1 LTTGAKAMEKPSG
14 VAGNLRKSIGWIVIL
29 SGLYLASLY
38 NYLLFHTL
46 AEIFSIF
53 VASGIFVVAW
63 NSRRFMDNNYLL
75 FLGITYLFIG
85 GLDLV
90 HTLAYK
96 GMGIFSGYDANLPTQ
111 LWISARY
118 IESMS
123 LLIAPL
129 FIPRK
134 LNIRVVFVSY
144 ALLVSLML
152 ASIFYWNIFPDCFV
166 EGTGLTRFKKNSEYF
181 ICLMLIGSIFLLF
194 QKQKEFDKNIFR
206 LLIASIIL
214 TIGSELAF
222 TFYIQVHGLSNLIG
236 HFLKLISFYLIY
248 KSIIESGFVKPYS
261 LLFRNLKQR
270 EEELHTLNLELEK
283 RVDQRTADLQK
294 EVVERTLA
302 QEEVLQTK
310 NKLQS
315 VFDGI
320 SDPLLLLDG
329 RLTVKMLNKA
339 AIEYYKVY
347 NQDLMEN
354 PCYGVFKGRS
364 TPCEGCSIAPAVF
377 EGRHVGFEREG
388 FMNPERQERVV
399 IYPLKAAYGELRS
412 AIVRI
417 SDITESKI
425 LERQLIQQEK
435 MAALGVLISGIAHEI
450 NNPNNYIS
458 INIPI
463 LRDYLNVVMPMVDE
477 YAQEHP
483 DLEIMHMPYPEFRE
497 DIFELLD
504 NVQHGSRQIK
514 TIVRDLKVF
523 SKPAKDKRI
532 EKIDLKPIIEKVV
545 AFCRSKIKRTVQT
558 FNVHIPESLPEVLID
573 SQSLEQILI
582 NLLINA
588 AQAFEKPFHGNSKVN
603 LVVSM
608 DDSRENRLVIEV
620 GDNGGG
626 MDEKTLKK
634 IFTPFFTTK
643 SSEDSIGLGLYIVQN
658 LVDKMGGYI
667 EVESQLGK
675 GSNFR
680 IILDS

>member
-1 LTTGAKAMEKPSG
+1 M
-14 VAGNLRKSIGWIVIL
+14 VWIVIL
-29 SGLYLASLY
+29 AGLYLASLY
-38 NYLLFHTL
+38 NYLLFHSL
-46 AEIFSIF
+46 SEIFSIF
-53 VASGIFVVAW
+53 VACGIFVVAW

-75 FLGITYLFIG
+75 FLGIAYLFIG

-129 FIPRK
+129 FIHRK
-134 LNIRVVFVSY
+134 LNTRVVFVSY
-144 ALLVSLML
+144 ALLASLML
-152 ASIFYWNIFPDCFV
+152 ASIFYWNIFPDCFIG
-166 EGTGLTRFKKNSEYF
+166 GTGLTRFKKISEYF
-181 ICLMLIGSIFLLF
+181 ICLMLMGSIFLLF
-194 QKQKEFDKNIFR
+194 QKKKEFDKNIFR

-222 TFYIQVHGLSNLIG
+222 TFYIKVHDLSNLTG

-294 EVVERTLA
+294 EVMERTQA
-302 QEEVLQTK
+302 QEEVLKTK
-310 NKLQS
+310 NRLRS

-320 SDPLLLLDG
+320 SEPLLLLDG
-329 RLTVKMLNKA
+329 HLTVKMLNKA
-339 AIEYYKVY
+339 AIEYYKI
-347 NQDLMEN
+347 NDQDLIEK
-354 PCYGVFKGRS
+354 PCYRAFRDRS
-364 TPCEGCSIAPAVF
+364 KPCEDCNIAPAVL
-377 EGRHVGFEREG
+377 EGRHVGFERKG
-388 FMNPERQERVV
+388 FMSPERLERVV
-399 IYPLKAAYGELRS
+399 IYPLKEGSGEFRS
-412 AIVRI
+412 AIIRI
-417 SDITESKI
+417 SDITDSKM
-425 LERQLIQQEK
+425 LERQLIQREK

-458 INIPI
+458 VNIPI

-477 YAQEHP
+477 YAQKHP
-483 DLEIMHMPYPEFRE
+483 DLEIMYMSYPEFRE

-514 TIVRDLKVF
+514 FIVRDLKVF

-532 EKIDLKPIIEKVV
+532 EIIDLKPIIEKVV
-545 AFCRSKIKRTVQT
+545 AFCRSKIKRTVKT

-588 AQAFEKPFHGNSKVN
+588 AQAFEKPMDENSNVN

-608 DDSRENRLVIEV
+608 DNSRKNRLIIEV
-620 GDNGGG
+620 IDNGGG
-626 MDEKTLKK
+626 MDEKTLEK

-643 SSEDSIGLGLYIVQN
+643 SSEDGIGLGLYIVQN
-658 LVDKMGGYI
+658 LIEKMGGCI
-667 EVESQLGK
+667 EVESKLGS

-680 IILDS
+680 IILDL

>member
-1 LTTGAKAMEKPSG
+1 MAKPSG
-14 VAGNLRKSIGWIVIL
+14 VTGNWTISIVWIVIIA
-29 SGLYLASLY
+29 GLYLTSLY
-38 NYLLFHTL
+38 NYLLFHSL
-46 AEIFSIF
+46 SEIFSIF
-53 VASGIFVVAW
+53 VACGIFVVAW

-75 FLGITYLFIG
+75 FLGIAYLFIG

-129 FIPRK
+129 FIHRK
-134 LNIRVVFVSY
+134 LNTRVVFVSY
-144 ALLVSLML
+144 ALLASLML
-152 ASIFYWNIFPDCFV
+152 ASIFYWNIFPDCFIG
-166 EGTGLTRFKKNSEYF
+166 GTGLTRFKKISEYF
-181 ICLMLIGSIFLLF
+181 ICLMLMGSIFLLF
-194 QKQKEFDKNIFR
+194 QKKKEFDKNIFR

-222 TFYIQVHGLSNLIG
+222 TFYIKVHDLSNLTG

-294 EVVERTLA
+294 EVMERTQA
-302 QEEVLQTK
+302 QEEVLKTK
-310 NKLQS
+310 NRLRS

-320 SDPLLLLDG
+320 SEPLLLLDG
-329 RLTVKMLNKA
+329 HLTVKMLNKA
-339 AIEYYKVY
+339 AIEYYKI
-347 NQDLMEN
+347 NDQDLIEK
-354 PCYGVFKGRS
+354 PCYRAFRDRS
-364 TPCEGCSIAPAVF
+364 KPCEDCNIAPAVL
-377 EGRHVGFEREG
+377 EGRHVGFERKG
-388 FMNPERQERVV
+388 FMNPERLERVV
-399 IYPLKAAYGELRS
+399 IYPLKEGSGEFRS
-412 AIVRI
+412 AIIRI
-417 SDITESKI
+417 SDITDSKM
-425 LERQLIQQEK
+425 LERQLIQREK

-458 INIPI
+458 VNIPI
-463 LRDYLNVVMPMVDE
+463 LRNYLNVVMPMVDE
-477 YAQEHP
+477 YAKKHP
-483 DLEIMHMPYPEFRE
+483 DLEIMHMSYPEFRE

-514 TIVRDLKVF
+514 FIVRDLKVF

-532 EKIDLKPIIEKVV
+532 EIIDLKPIIEKVV
-545 AFCRSKIKRTVQT
+545 AFCRSKIKRTVKT

-588 AQAFEKPFHGNSKVN
+588 AQAFEKPMDENSNVN

-608 DDSRENRLVIEV
+608 DNSRKNRLIIEV
-620 GDNGGG
+620 IDNGGG
-626 MDEKTLKK
+626 MDEKTLEK

-643 SSEDSIGLGLYIVQN
+643 SSEDGIGLGLYIVQN
-658 LVDKMGGYI
+658 LIEKMGGCI
-667 EVESQLGK
+667 EVESKLGS

-680 IILDS
+680 IILDL

>member
-1 LTTGAKAMEKPSG
+1 M
-14 VAGNLRKSIGWIVIL
+14 VWIVIIA
-29 SGLYLASLY
+29 GLYLASLY
-38 NYLLFHTL
+38 NYLLFHSL
-46 AEIFSIF
+46 SEIFSIF
-53 VASGIFVVAW
+53 VACGIFVVAW

-75 FLGITYLFIG
+75 FLGIAYLFIG

-129 FIPRK
+129 FIHRK
-134 LNIRVVFVSY
+134 LNTRVVFVSY
-144 ALLVSLML
+144 ALLASLML
-152 ASIFYWNIFPDCFV
+152 ASIFYWNIFPDCFIG
-166 EGTGLTRFKKNSEYF
+166 GTGLTRFKKISEYF
-181 ICLMLIGSIFLLF
+181 ICLMLMGSIFLLF
-194 QKQKEFDKNIFR
+194 QKKKEFDKNIFR

-222 TFYIQVHGLSNLIG
+222 TFYIKVHDLSNLTG

-294 EVVERTLA
+294 EVMERTQA
-302 QEEVLQTK
+302 QEEVLKTK
-310 NKLQS
+310 NRLRS

-320 SDPLLLLDG
+320 SEPLLLLDG
-329 RLTVKMLNKA
+329 HLTVKMLNKA
-339 AIEYYKVY
+339 AIEYYKI
-347 NQDLMEN
+347 NDQDLIEK
-354 PCYGVFKGRS
+354 PCYRAFRDRS
-364 TPCEGCSIAPAVF
+364 KPCEDCNIAPAVL
-377 EGRHVGFEREG
+377 EGRHVGFERKG
-388 FMNPERQERVV
+388 FMNPERLERVV
-399 IYPLKAAYGELRS
+399 IYPLKEGSGEFRS
-412 AIVRI
+412 AIIRI
-417 SDITESKI
+417 SDITDSKM
-425 LERQLIQQEK
+425 LERQLIQREK

-458 INIPI
+458 VNIPI

-477 YAQEHP
+477 YAKKHP
-483 DLEIMHMPYPEFRE
+483 DLEIMHMSYPEFRE

-514 TIVRDLKVF
+514 FIVRDLKVF

-532 EKIDLKPIIEKVV
+532 EIIDLKPIIEKVV
-545 AFCRSKIKRTVQT
+545 AFCRSKIKRTVKT

-573 SQSLEQILI
+573 SQSLGQILI

-588 AQAFEKPFHGNSKVN
+588 AQAFEKPMDENSNVN

-608 DDSRENRLVIEV
+608 DNSRKNRLIIEV
-620 GDNGGG
+620 IDNGGG
-626 MDEKTLKK
+626 MDEKTLEK

-643 SSEDSIGLGLYIVQN
+643 SSEDGIGLGLYIVQN
-658 LVDKMGGYI
+658 LIEKMGGCI
-667 EVESQLGK
+667 EVESKLGS

-680 IILDS
+680 IILDL

>member
-1 LTTGAKAMEKPSG
+1 MAKPSG
-14 VAGNLRKSIGWIVIL
+14 ITGKRTISAIWILIIA
-29 SGLYLASLY
+29 GLYLSSLY
-38 NYLLFHTL
+38 NYLLFHSL
-46 AEIFSIF
+46 SEIFSIF
-53 VASGIFVVAW
+53 VACGIFVVAW
-63 NSRRFMDNNYLL
+63 NSRRFLDNNYLL
-75 FLGITYLFIG
+75 FLGIAYLFIG

-90 HTLAYK
+90 HTLTYK

-118 IESMS
+118 MESIS
-123 LLIAPL
+123 LLVAPL

-134 LNIRVVFVSY
+134 FNARFVFVGY
-144 ALLVSLML
+144 AVLVSLML
-152 ASIFYWNIFPDCFV
+152 ASIFYWKIFPDCFV
-166 EGTGLTRFKKNSEYF
+166 EGTGLTRFKKISEYF
-181 ICLMLIGSIFLLF
+181 ICLMLMGSIFLLF

-222 TFYIQVHGLSNLIG
+222 TFYIKVQGLSNLIG

-283 RVDQRTADLQK
+283 RVDQRTADLKK
-294 EVVERTLA
+294 EVVERTRA
-302 QEEVLQTK
+302 QEEVLKTK
-310 NKLQS
+310 DMLQS

-320 SDPLLLLDG
+320 SEPLLLLDEH
-329 RLTVKMLNKA
+329 LTVKMLNKA
-339 AIEYYKVY
+339 AVEYYKIKGR
-347 NQDLMEN
+347 DLMGK
-354 PCYGVFKGRS
+354 PCYRAFKDRA
-364 TPCEGCSIAPAVF
+364 TPCEDCNIAPVVF
-377 EGRHVGFEREG
+377 EGRHVGFERKG
-388 FMNPERQERVV
+388 FMNPERRERVV
-399 IYPLKAAYGELRS
+399 IYPLKEETGEFRS
-412 AIVRI
+412 AIIRI

-425 LERQLIQQEK
+425 LERQLIQREK

-458 INIPI
+458 VNIPI

-477 YAQEHP
+477 YAQKNP
-483 DLEIMHMPYPEFRE
+483 DLEIMYMSYPEFRE

-514 TIVRDLKVF
+514 AIVRDLKIF
-523 SKPAKDKRI
+523 SKPGEDKKI

-545 AFCRSKIKRTVQT
+545 GFCRRKIKRTVQT
-558 FNVHIPESLPEVLID
+558 FNVHISENLPEVLMD

-588 AQAFEKPFHGNSKVN
+588 AQAFEKPFEENSNVN

-608 DDSRENRLVIEV
+608 DDSIENRLFIEV
-620 GDNGGG
+620 SDNGGG
-626 MDEKTLKK
+626 MDDKTLEK

-658 LVDKMGGYI
+658 LIEKIGGRI
-667 EVESQLGK
+667 EVESKLGR
-675 GSNFR
+675 GSIFR
-680 IILDS
+680 IILDL

>member
-1 LTTGAKAMEKPSG
+1 M
-14 VAGNLRKSIGWIVIL
+14 VWIVIIA
-29 SGLYLASLY
+29 GLYLASLY
-38 NYLLFHTL
+38 NYLLFHSL
-46 AEIFSIF
+46 SEIFSIF
-53 VASGIFVVAW
+53 VACGIFVVAW

-75 FLGITYLFIG
+75 FLGIAYLFIG

-129 FIPRK
+129 FIHRK
-134 LNIRVVFVSY
+134 LNTRVVFVSY
-144 ALLVSLML
+144 ALLASLML
-152 ASIFYWNIFPDCFV
+152 ASIFYWNIFPDCFIG
-166 EGTGLTRFKKNSEYF
+166 GTGLTRFKKISEYF
-181 ICLMLIGSIFLLF
+181 ICLMLMGSIFLLF
-194 QKQKEFDKNIFR
+194 QKKKEFDKNIFR

-222 TFYIQVHGLSNLIG
+222 TFYIKVHDLSNLTG

-294 EVVERTLA
+294 EVMERTQA
-302 QEEVLQTK
+302 QEEVLKTK
-310 NKLQS
+310 NRLRS

-320 SDPLLLLDG
+320 SEPLLLLDG
-329 RLTVKMLNKA
+329 HLTVKMLNKA
-339 AIEYYKVY
+339 AIEYYKI
-347 NQDLMEN
+347 NDQDLIEK
-354 PCYGVFKGRS
+354 PCYRAFRDRS
-364 TPCEGCSIAPAVF
+364 KPCEDCNIVPAVL
-377 EGRHVGFEREG
+377 EGRHVGFERKG
-388 FMNPERQERVV
+388 FMNPERLERVV
-399 IYPLKAAYGELRS
+399 IYPLKEGSGEFRS
-412 AIVRI
+412 AIIRI
-417 SDITESKI
+417 SDITDSKM
-425 LERQLIQQEK
+425 LERQLIQREK

-458 INIPI
+458 VNIPI

-477 YAQEHP
+477 YAQKHP
-483 DLEIMHMPYPEFRE
+483 DLEIMYMSYPEFRE

-514 TIVRDLKVF
+514 FIVRDLKVF

-532 EKIDLKPIIEKVV
+532 EIIDLKPIIEKVV
-545 AFCRSKIKRTVQT
+545 AFCRSKIKRTVKT

-573 SQSLEQILI
+573 SQSLGQILI

-588 AQAFEKPFHGNSKVN
+588 AQAFEKPMDENSNVN

-608 DDSRENRLVIEV
+608 DNSRKNRLIIEV
-620 GDNGGG
+620 IDNGGG
-626 MDEKTLKK
+626 MDEKTLEK

-643 SSEDSIGLGLYIVQN
+643 SSEDGIGLGLYIVQN
-658 LVDKMGGYI
+658 LIEKMGGCI
-667 EVESQLGK
+667 EVESKLGS

-680 IILDS
+680 IILDL

>member
-1 LTTGAKAMEKPSG
+1 MAKPSG
-14 VAGNLRKSIGWIVIL
+14 VTGNWTISMVWIVIIA
-29 SGLYLASLY
+29 GLYLTSLY
-38 NYLLFHTL
+38 NYLLFHSL
-46 AEIFSIF
+46 SEIFSIF
-53 VASGIFVVAW
+53 VACGIFVVAW

-75 FLGITYLFIG
+75 FLGIAYLFIG

-129 FIPRK
+129 FIHRK
-134 LNIRVVFVSY
+134 LNTRVVFVSY
-144 ALLVSLML
+144 ALLASLML
-152 ASIFYWNIFPDCFV
+152 ASIFYWNIFPDCFIG
-166 EGTGLTRFKKNSEYF
+166 GTGLTRFKKISEYF
-181 ICLMLIGSIFLLF
+181 ICLMLMGSIFLLF
-194 QKQKEFDKNIFR
+194 QKKKEFDKNIFR

-222 TFYIQVHGLSNLIG
+222 TFYIKVHDLSNLTG

-294 EVVERTLA
+294 EVMERTQA
-302 QEEVLQTK
+302 QEEVLKTK
-310 NKLQS
+310 NRLRS

-320 SDPLLLLDG
+320 SEPLLLLDG
-329 RLTVKMLNKA
+329 HLTVKMLNKA
-339 AIEYYKVY
+339 AIEYYKI
-347 NQDLMEN
+347 NDQDLIEK
-354 PCYGVFKGRS
+354 PCYRAFRDRS
-364 TPCEGCSIAPAVF
+364 KPCEDCNIAPAVL
-377 EGRHVGFEREG
+377 EGRHVGFERKG
-388 FMNPERQERVV
+388 FMNPERLERVV
-399 IYPLKAAYGELRS
+399 IYPLKEGSGEFRS
-412 AIVRI
+412 AIIRI
-417 SDITESKI
+417 SDITDSKM
-425 LERQLIQQEK
+425 LERQLIQREK

-458 INIPI
+458 VNIPI

-477 YAQEHP
+477 YAKKHP
-483 DLEIMHMPYPEFRE
+483 DLEIMHMSYPEFRE

-514 TIVRDLKVF
+514 FIVRDLKVF

-532 EKIDLKPIIEKVV
+532 EIIDLKPIIEKVV
-545 AFCRSKIKRTVQT
+545 AFCRSKIKRTVKT

-588 AQAFEKPFHGNSKVN
+588 AQAFEKPMDENSNVN

-608 DDSRENRLVIEV
+608 DNSRKNRLIIEV
-620 GDNGGG
+620 IDNGGG
-626 MDEKTLKK
+626 MDEKTLEK

-643 SSEDSIGLGLYIVQN
+643 SSEDGIGLGLYIVQN
-658 LVDKMGGYI
+658 LIEKMGGCI
-667 EVESQLGK
+667 EVESKLGS

-680 IILDS
+680 IILDL

>member
-1 LTTGAKAMEKPSG
+1 M
-14 VAGNLRKSIGWIVIL
+14 VWIVIIA
-29 SGLYLASLY
+29 GLYLASLY
-38 NYLLFHTL
+38 NYLLFHSL
-46 AEIFSIF
+46 SEIFSIF
-53 VASGIFVVAW
+53 VACGIFVVAW

-75 FLGITYLFIG
+75 FLGIAYLFIG

-129 FIPRK
+129 FIHRK
-134 LNIRVVFVSY
+134 LNTRVVFVSY
-144 ALLVSLML
+144 ALLASLML
-152 ASIFYWNIFPDCFV
+152 ASIFYWNIFPDCFIG
-166 EGTGLTRFKKNSEYF
+166 GTGLTRFKKISEYF
-181 ICLMLIGSIFLLF
+181 ICLMLMGSIFLLF
-194 QKQKEFDKNIFR
+194 QKKKEFDKNIFR

-222 TFYIQVHGLSNLIG
+222 TFYIKVHDLSNLTG

-294 EVVERTLA
+294 EVMERTQA
-302 QEEVLQTK
+302 QEEVLKTK
-310 NKLQS
+310 NRLRS

-320 SDPLLLLDG
+320 SEPLLLLDG
-329 RLTVKMLNKA
+329 HLTVKMLNKA
-339 AIEYYKVY
+339 AIEYYKI
-347 NQDLMEN
+347 NDQDLIEK
-354 PCYGVFKGRS
+354 PCYRAFKDRS
-364 TPCEGCSIAPAVF
+364 KPCEDCNIVPAVL
-377 EGRHVGFEREG
+377 EGRHVGFERKG
-388 FMNPERQERVV
+388 FMNPERLERVV
-399 IYPLKAAYGELRS
+399 IYPLKEGSGEFRS
-412 AIVRI
+412 AIIRI
-417 SDITESKI
+417 SDITDSKM
-425 LERQLIQQEK
+425 LERQLIQREK

-458 INIPI
+458 VNIPI
-463 LRDYLNVVMPMVDE
+463 LRDCLNVVMPMVDE
-477 YAQEHP
+477 YAQKHP
-483 DLEIMHMPYPEFRE
+483 DLEIMYMSYPEFRE

-514 TIVRDLKVF
+514 FIVRDLKVF

-532 EKIDLKPIIEKVV
+532 EIIDLKPIIEKVV
-545 AFCRSKIKRTVQT
+545 AFCRSKIKRTVKT

-588 AQAFEKPFHGNSKVN
+588 AQAFEKPMDENSNVN

-608 DDSRENRLVIEV
+608 DNSRKNRLIIEV
-620 GDNGGG
+620 IDNGGG
-626 MDEKTLKK
+626 MDEKTLEK

-643 SSEDSIGLGLYIVQN
+643 SSEDGIGLGLYIVQN
-658 LVDKMGGYI
+658 LIEKMGGCI
-667 EVESQLGK
+667 EVESKLGS

-680 IILDS
+680 IILDL

>member
-1 LTTGAKAMEKPSG
+1 MAKPSG
-14 VAGNLRKSIGWIVIL
+14 VTGNWTISIVWIVIIA
-29 SGLYLASLY
+29 GLYLTSLY
-38 NYLLFHTL
+38 NYLLFHSL
-46 AEIFSIF
+46 SEIFSIF
-53 VASGIFVVAW
+53 VACGIFVVAW

-75 FLGITYLFIG
+75 FLGIAYLFIG

-129 FIPRK
+129 FIHRK
-134 LNIRVVFVSY
+134 LNTRVVFVSY
-144 ALLVSLML
+144 ALLASLML
-152 ASIFYWNIFPDCFV
+152 ASIFYWNIFPDCFIG
-166 EGTGLTRFKKNSEYF
+166 GTGLTRFKKISEYF
-181 ICLMLIGSIFLLF
+181 ICLMLMGSIFLLF
-194 QKQKEFDKNIFR
+194 QKKKEFDKNIFR

-222 TFYIQVHGLSNLIG
+222 TFYIKVHDLSNLTG

-294 EVVERTLA
+294 EVMERTQA
-302 QEEVLQTK
+302 QEEVLKTK
-310 NKLQS
+310 NRLRS

-320 SDPLLLLDG
+320 SEPLLLLDG
-329 RLTVKMLNKA
+329 HLTVKMLNKA
-339 AIEYYKVY
+339 AIEYYKI
-347 NQDLMEN
+347 NDQDLIEK
-354 PCYGVFKGRS
+354 PCYRAFRDRS
-364 TPCEGCSIAPAVF
+364 KPCEDCNIAPAVL
-377 EGRHVGFEREG
+377 EGRHVGFERKG
-388 FMNPERQERVV
+388 FMNPERLERVV
-399 IYPLKAAYGELRS
+399 IYPLKEGSGEFRS
-412 AIVRI
+412 AIIRI
-417 SDITESKI
+417 SDITDSKM
-425 LERQLIQQEK
+425 LERQLIQREK

-458 INIPI
+458 VNIPI

-477 YAQEHP
+477 YAKKHP
-483 DLEIMHMPYPEFRE
+483 DLEIMHMSYPEFRE

-514 TIVRDLKVF
+514 FIVRDLKVF

-532 EKIDLKPIIEKVV
+532 EVIDLKPIIEKVV
-545 AFCRSKIKRTVQT
+545 AFCRSKIKRTVKT

-588 AQAFEKPFHGNSKVN
+588 AQAFEKPMDENSNVN

-608 DDSRENRLVIEV
+608 DNSRKNRLIIEV
-620 GDNGGG
+620 IDNGGG
-626 MDEKTLKK
+626 MDEKTLEK

-643 SSEDSIGLGLYIVQN
+643 SSEDGIGLGLYIVQN
-658 LVDKMGGYI
+658 LIEKMGGCI
-667 EVESQLGK
+667 EVESKLGS

-680 IILDS
+680 IILDL

>member
-1 LTTGAKAMEKPSG
+1 MAKPSG
-14 VAGNLRKSIGWIVIL
+14 VTVNWTTSMVWIVIIA
-29 SGLYLASLY
+29 GLYLASLY
-38 NYLLFHTL
+38 NYLLFHSL
-46 AEIFSIF
+46 SEIFSIF
-53 VASGIFVVAW
+53 VACGIFVVAW

-75 FLGITYLFIG
+75 FLGIAYLFIG

-129 FIPRK
+129 FIHRK
-134 LNIRVVFVSY
+134 LNTRVVFVSY
-144 ALLVSLML
+144 VLLASLML
-152 ASIFYWNIFPDCFV
+152 ASIFYWNIFPDCFIG
-166 EGTGLTRFKKNSEYF
+166 GTGLTRFKKISEYF
-181 ICLMLIGSIFLLF
+181 ICLMLMGSIFLLF
-194 QKQKEFDKNIFR
+194 QKKKEFDKNIFR

-222 TFYIQVHGLSNLIG
+222 TFYIKVHDLSNLTG

-294 EVVERTLA
+294 EVMERTQA
-302 QEEVLQTK
+302 QEEVLKTK
-310 NKLQS
+310 NRLRS

-320 SDPLLLLDG
+320 SEPLLLLDG
-329 RLTVKMLNKA
+329 HLTVKMLNKA
-339 AIEYYKVY
+339 AIEYYKI
-347 NQDLMEN
+347 NDQDLIEK
-354 PCYGVFKGRS
+354 PCYRAFRDRS
-364 TPCEGCSIAPAVF
+364 KPCEDCNIAPAVL
-377 EGRHVGFEREG
+377 EGRHVGFERKG
-388 FMNPERQERVV
+388 FINPERLERVV
-399 IYPLKAAYGELRS
+399 IYPLKEGSGEFRS
-412 AIVRI
+412 AIIRI
-417 SDITESKI
+417 SDITDSKM
-425 LERQLIQQEK
+425 LERQLIQREK

-458 INIPI
+458 VNIPI

-477 YAQEHP
+477 YAQKHP
-483 DLEIMHMPYPEFRE
+483 DLEIMYMSYPEFRE

-514 TIVRDLKVF
+514 FIVRDLKVF

-532 EKIDLKPIIEKVV
+532 EIIDLKPIIEKVV
-545 AFCRSKIKRTVQT
+545 AFCRSKIKRTVKT

-573 SQSLEQILI
+573 SQSLGQILI

-588 AQAFEKPFHGNSKVN
+588 AQAFEKPMDENSNVN

-608 DDSRENRLVIEV
+608 DNSRKNRLIIEV
-620 GDNGGG
+620 IDNGGG
-626 MDEKTLKK
+626 MDEKTLEK

-643 SSEDSIGLGLYIVQN
+643 SSEDGIGLGLYIVQN
-658 LVDKMGGYI
+658 LIEKMGGCI
-667 EVESQLGK
+667 EVESKLGS

-680 IILDS
+680 IILDL

>member
-1 LTTGAKAMEKPSG
+1 MAKPSG
-14 VAGNLRKSIGWIVIL
+14 VTGNWTISTVWIVIL
-29 SGLYLASLY
+29 AGLYLASLY
-38 NYLLFHTL
+38 NYLLFHSL
-46 AEIFSIF
+46 SEIFSIF
-53 VASGIFVVAW
+53 VACGIFVVAW
-63 NSRRFMDNNYLL
+63 NSRRFLDNNYLL
-75 FLGITYLFIG
+75 FLGIAYLFIG

-123 LLIAPL
+123 LLIAPF

-134 LNIRVVFVSY
+134 LNTRVVFVSY

-152 ASIFYWNIFPDCFV
+152 ASIFYWNIFPDCYI
-166 EGTGLTRFKKNSEYF
+166 EGTGLTRFKKISEYF
-181 ICLMLIGSIFLLF
+181 ICLMLMGSIFLLF

-222 TFYIQVHGLSNLIG
+222 TFYIQVHDLSNLTG

-270 EEELHTLNLELEK
+270 EEELHTLNLELEI

-294 EVVERTLA
+294 EVMERTHA
-302 QEEVLQTK
+302 QEEVLKTK
-310 NKLQS
+310 NRLQS

-320 SDPLLLLDG
+320 AEPLLLLDG
-329 RLTVKMLNKA
+329 HLTVKMLNKA
-339 AIEYYKVY
+339 AIEYYKI
-347 NQDLMEN
+347 NGQDLIEKT
-354 PCYGVFKGRS
+354 CYRIFKDRS
-364 TPCEGCSIAPAVF
+364 KPCEDCNIAPAVF
-377 EGRHVGFEREG
+377 EGRHVGFERKG
-388 FMNPERQERVV
+388 FMNPERLERVV
-399 IYPLKAAYGELRS
+399 IYPLTEKYGEFRS
-412 AIVRI
+412 AIIRI
-417 SDITESKI
+417 SDITESKM

-458 INIPI
+458 VNIPI
-463 LRDYLNVVMPMVDE
+463 LREYLNVVMPMVDE
-477 YAQEHP
+477 YAQKHP
-483 DLEIMHMPYPEFRE
+483 DLEILHMPYPEFRE

-514 TIVRDLKVF
+514 SIVRDLKVF
-523 SKPAKDKRI
+523 SKPGKDKRI

-545 AFCRSKIKRTVQT
+545 AFCTSKIERTVKT
-558 FNVHIPESLPEVLID
+558 FNVNIPESLPQVRID

-588 AQAFEKPFHGNSKVN
+588 AQAFEKPFDGNSIVH
-603 LVVSM
+603 LIVSL
-608 DDSRENRLVIEV
+608 DNSRENRLIIEV
-620 GDNGGG
+620 SDNGGG
-626 MDEKTLKK
+626 MDERTLEK

-643 SSEDSIGLGLYIVQN
+643 SSEGGIGLGLYIVQN
-658 LVDKMGGYI
+658 LIEKMGGCI
-667 EVESQLGK
+667 EVESKLGS

-680 IILDS
+680 IILDL

>member
-1 LTTGAKAMEKPSG
+1 MAKPSG
-14 VAGNLRKSIGWIVIL
+14 VTGNWTISIVWIVIIA
-29 SGLYLASLY
+29 GLYLASLY
-38 NYLLFHTL
+38 NYLLFHSL
-46 AEIFSIF
+46 SEIFSIF
-53 VASGIFVVAW
+53 VACGIFVVAW

-75 FLGITYLFIG
+75 FLGIAYLFIG

-129 FIPRK
+129 FIHRK
-134 LNIRVVFVSY
+134 LNTRVVFVSY
-144 ALLVSLML
+144 ALLASLML
-152 ASIFYWNIFPDCFV
+152 ASIFYWNIFPDCFIG
-166 EGTGLTRFKKNSEYF
+166 GTGLTRFKKISEYF
-181 ICLMLIGSIFLLF
+181 ICLMLMGSIFLLF
-194 QKQKEFDKNIFR
+194 QKKKEFDKNIFR

-222 TFYIQVHGLSNLIG
+222 TFYIKVHDLSNLTG

-294 EVVERTLA
+294 EVMERTQA
-302 QEEVLQTK
+302 QEEVLKTK
-310 NKLQS
+310 NRLRS

-320 SDPLLLLDG
+320 SEPLLLLDG
-329 RLTVKMLNKA
+329 HLTVKMLNKA
-339 AIEYYKVY
+339 AIEYYKI
-347 NQDLMEN
+347 NDQDLIEK
-354 PCYGVFKGRS
+354 PCYRAFRDRS
-364 TPCEGCSIAPAVF
+364 KPCEDCNIAPAVL
-377 EGRHVGFEREG
+377 EGRHVGFERKG
-388 FMNPERQERVV
+388 FMNPERLERVV
-399 IYPLKAAYGELRS
+399 IYPLKEGSGEFRS
-412 AIVRI
+412 AIIRI
-417 SDITESKI
+417 SDITDSKM
-425 LERQLIQQEK
+425 LERQLIQREK

-458 INIPI
+458 VNIPI

-477 YAQEHP
+477 YAQKHP
-483 DLEIMHMPYPEFRE
+483 DLEIMYMSYPEFRE

-514 TIVRDLKVF
+514 FIVRDLKVF

-532 EKIDLKPIIEKVV
+532 EIIDLKPIIEKVV
-545 AFCRSKIKRTVQT
+545 AFCRSKIKRTVKT

-588 AQAFEKPFHGNSKVN
+588 AQAFEKPMDENSNVN

-608 DDSRENRLVIEV
+608 DNSRKNRLIIEV
-620 GDNGGG
+620 IDNGGG
-626 MDEKTLKK
+626 MDEKTLEK

-643 SSEDSIGLGLYIVQN
+643 SSEDGIGLGLYIVQN
-658 LVDKMGGYI
+658 LIEKMGGCI
-667 EVESQLGK
+667 EVESKLGS

-680 IILDS
+680 IILDL

>member
-1 LTTGAKAMEKPSG
+1 M
-14 VAGNLRKSIGWIVIL
+14 VWIVIIA
-29 SGLYLASLY
+29 GLYLASLY
-38 NYLLFHTL
+38 NYLLFHSL
-46 AEIFSIF
+46 SEIFSIF
-53 VASGIFVVAW
+53 VACGIFVVAW

-75 FLGITYLFIG
+75 FLGIAYLFIG

-129 FIPRK
+129 FIHRK
-134 LNIRVVFVSY
+134 LNTRVVFVSY
-144 ALLVSLML
+144 ALLASLML
-152 ASIFYWNIFPDCFV
+152 ASIFYWNIFPDCFIG
-166 EGTGLTRFKKNSEYF
+166 GTGLTRFKKISEYF
-181 ICLMLIGSIFLLF
+181 ICLMLMGSIFLLF
-194 QKQKEFDKNIFR
+194 QKKKEFDKNIFR

-222 TFYIQVHGLSNLIG
+222 TFYIKVHDLSNLTG

-294 EVVERTLA
+294 EVMELTQA
-302 QEEVLQTK
+302 QEEVLKTK
-310 NKLQS
+310 NRLRS

-320 SDPLLLLDG
+320 SEPLLLLDG
-329 RLTVKMLNKA
+329 HLTVKMLNKA
-339 AIEYYKVY
+339 AIEYYKI
-347 NQDLMEN
+347 NDQDLIEK
-354 PCYGVFKGRS
+354 PCYRAFKDRS
-364 TPCEGCSIAPAVF
+364 KPCEDCNIAPAVL
-377 EGRHVGFEREG
+377 EGRHVGFERKG
-388 FMNPERQERVV
+388 FMNPERLERVV
-399 IYPLKAAYGELRS
+399 IYPLKEGSGEFRS
-412 AIVRI
+412 AIIRI
-417 SDITESKI
+417 SDITDSKM
-425 LERQLIQQEK
+425 LERQLIQREK

-458 INIPI
+458 VNIPI

-477 YAQEHP
+477 YAKKHP
-483 DLEIMHMPYPEFRE
+483 DLEIMHMSYPEFRE

-514 TIVRDLKVF
+514 FIVRDLKVF

-532 EKIDLKPIIEKVV
+532 EIIDLKPIIEKVV
-545 AFCRSKIKRTVQT
+545 AFCRSKIKRTVKT

-588 AQAFEKPFHGNSKVN
+588 AQAFEKPMDENSNVN
-603 LVVSM
+603 LVVYM
-608 DDSRENRLVIEV
+608 DNSRKNRLIIEV
-620 GDNGGG
+620 IDNGGG
-626 MDEKTLKK
+626 MDEKTLEK

-643 SSEDSIGLGLYIVQN
+643 SSEDGIGLGLYIVQN
-658 LVDKMGGYI
+658 LIEKMGGCI
-667 EVESQLGK
+667 EVESKLGS

-680 IILDS
+680 IILDL

>member
-1 LTTGAKAMEKPSG
+1 M
-14 VAGNLRKSIGWIVIL
+14 VWIVIL
-29 SGLYLASLY
+29 AGLYLASLY
-38 NYLLFHTL
+38 KYLLFHSL
-46 AEIFSIF
+46 SEIFSIF
-53 VASGIFVVAW
+53 VACGIFVVAW

-75 FLGITYLFIG
+75 FLGIAYLFIG

-129 FIPRK
+129 FIHRK
-134 LNIRVVFVSY
+134 LNTRVVFVSY
-144 ALLVSLML
+144 ALLASLML
-152 ASIFYWNIFPDCFV
+152 ASIFYWNIFPDCFIG
-166 EGTGLTRFKKNSEYF
+166 GTGLTRFKKISEYF
-181 ICLMLIGSIFLLF
+181 ICLMLMGSIFLLF
-194 QKQKEFDKNIFR
+194 QKKKEFDKNIFR

-222 TFYIQVHGLSNLIG
+222 TFYIKVHDLSNLTG

-294 EVVERTLA
+294 EVMERTQA
-302 QEEVLQTK
+302 QEEVLKTK
-310 NKLQS
+310 NRLRS

-320 SDPLLLLDG
+320 SEPLLLLDG
-329 RLTVKMLNKA
+329 HLTVKMLNKA
-339 AIEYYKVY
+339 AIEYYKI
-347 NQDLMEN
+347 NDQDLIEK
-354 PCYGVFKGRS
+354 PCYRAFKDRS
-364 TPCEGCSIAPAVF
+364 EPCEDCNIAPAVL
-377 EGRHVGFEREG
+377 EGRHVGFERKG
-388 FMNPERQERVV
+388 FMNPERLERVV
-399 IYPLKAAYGELRS
+399 IYPLKEGSGEFRS
-412 AIVRI
+412 AIIRI
-417 SDITESKI
+417 SDITDSKM
-425 LERQLIQQEK
+425 LERQLIQREK

-458 INIPI
+458 VNIPI

-477 YAQEHP
+477 YAQKHP
-483 DLEIMHMPYPEFRE
+483 DLEIMYMSYPEFRE

-514 TIVRDLKVF
+514 FIVRDLKVF

-532 EKIDLKPIIEKVV
+532 EIIDLKPIIEKVV
-545 AFCRSKIKRTVQT
+545 AFCRSKIKRTVKT

-573 SQSLEQILI
+573 SQSLGQILI

-588 AQAFEKPFHGNSKVN
+588 AQAFEKPMDENSNVN

-608 DDSRENRLVIEV
+608 DNSRKNRLIIEV
-620 GDNGGG
+620 IDNGGG
-626 MDEKTLKK
+626 MDEKTLEK

-643 SSEDSIGLGLYIVQN
+643 SSEDGIGLGLYIVQN
-658 LVDKMGGYI
+658 LIEKMGGCI
-667 EVESQLGK
+667 EVESKLGS

-680 IILDS
+680 IILDL

>member
-1 LTTGAKAMEKPSG
+1 M
-14 VAGNLRKSIGWIVIL
+14 VWIVIL
-29 SGLYLASLY
+29 AGLYLASLY
-38 NYLLFHTL
+38 NYLLFHSL
-46 AEIFSIF
+46 SEIFSIF
-53 VASGIFVVAW
+53 VACGIFVVAW

-75 FLGITYLFIG
+75 FLGIAYLFIG

-129 FIPRK
+129 FIHRK
-134 LNIRVVFVSY
+134 LNTRVVFVSY
-144 ALLVSLML
+144 ALLASLML
-152 ASIFYWNIFPDCFV
+152 ASIFYWNIFPDCFIG
-166 EGTGLTRFKKNSEYF
+166 GTGLTRFKKISEYF
-181 ICLMLIGSIFLLF
+181 ICLMLMGSIFLLF
-194 QKQKEFDKNIFR
+194 QKKKEFDKNIFR

-222 TFYIQVHGLSNLIG
+222 TFYIKVHDLSNLTG

-294 EVVERTLA
+294 EVMERTQA
-302 QEEVLQTK
+302 QEEVLKTK
-310 NKLQS
+310 NRLRS

-320 SDPLLLLDG
+320 SEPLLILDG
-329 RLTVKMLNKA
+329 HLTVKMLNKA
-339 AIEYYKVY
+339 AIEYYKI
-347 NQDLMEN
+347 NDQDLIEK
-354 PCYGVFKGRS
+354 PCYRAFRDRS
-364 TPCEGCSIAPAVF
+364 KPCEDCNIVPAVL
-377 EGRHVGFEREG
+377 EGRHVGFERKG
-388 FMNPERQERVV
+388 FMNPERLERVV
-399 IYPLKAAYGELRS
+399 IYPLKEGSGEFRS
-412 AIVRI
+412 AIIRI
-417 SDITESKI
+417 SDITDSKM
-425 LERQLIQQEK
+425 LERQLIQREK

-458 INIPI
+458 VNIPI

-477 YAQEHP
+477 YAKKHP
-483 DLEIMHMPYPEFRE
+483 DLEIMHMSYPEFRE

-514 TIVRDLKVF
+514 FIVRDLKVF

-532 EKIDLKPIIEKVV
+532 EIIDLKPIIEKVV
-545 AFCRSKIKRTVQT
+545 AFCRSKIKRTVKT

-588 AQAFEKPFHGNSKVN
+588 AQAFEKPMDENSNVN

-608 DDSRENRLVIEV
+608 DNSRKNRLIIEV
-620 GDNGGG
+620 IDNGGG
-626 MDEKTLKK
+626 MDEKTLEK

-643 SSEDSIGLGLYIVQN
+643 SSEDGIGLGLYIVQN
-658 LVDKMGGYI
+658 LIEKMGGCI
-667 EVESQLGK
+667 EVESKLGS

-680 IILDS
+680 IILDL

>member
-1 LTTGAKAMEKPSG
+1 M
-14 VAGNLRKSIGWIVIL
+14 VWIVIIA
-29 SGLYLASLY
+29 GLYLASLY
-38 NYLLFHTL
+38 NYLLFHSL
-46 AEIFSIF
+46 SEIFSIF
-53 VASGIFVVAW
+53 VACGIFVVAW

-75 FLGITYLFIG
+75 FLGIAYLFIG

-129 FIPRK
+129 FIHRK
-134 LNIRVVFVSY
+134 LNTRVVFVSY
-144 ALLVSLML
+144 ALLASLML
-152 ASIFYWNIFPDCFV
+152 ASIFYWNIFPDCFIG
-166 EGTGLTRFKKNSEYF
+166 GTGLTRFKKISEYF
-181 ICLMLIGSIFLLF
+181 ICLMLMGSIFLLF
-194 QKQKEFDKNIFR
+194 QKKKEFDKNIFR

-222 TFYIQVHGLSNLIG
+222 TFYIKVHDLSNLTG

-294 EVVERTLA
+294 EVMERTQA
-302 QEEVLQTK
+302 QEEVLKTK
-310 NKLQS
+310 NRLRS

-320 SDPLLLLDG
+320 SEPLLLLDG
-329 RLTVKMLNKA
+329 HLTVKMLNKA
-339 AIEYYKVY
+339 AIEYYKI
-347 NQDLMEN
+347 NDQDLIEK
-354 PCYGVFKGRS
+354 PCYRAFRDRS
-364 TPCEGCSIAPAVF
+364 KPCEDCNIAPAVL
-377 EGRHVGFEREG
+377 EGRHVGFERKG
-388 FMNPERQERVV
+388 FMSPERLERVV
-399 IYPLKAAYGELRS
+399 IYPLKEGSGEFRS
-412 AIVRI
+412 AIIRI
-417 SDITESKI
+417 SDITDSKM
-425 LERQLIQQEK
+425 LERQLIQREK

-458 INIPI
+458 VNIPI

-477 YAQEHP
+477 YAQKHP
-483 DLEIMHMPYPEFRE
+483 DLEIMYMSYPEFRE

-514 TIVRDLKVF
+514 FIVRDLKVF

-532 EKIDLKPIIEKVV
+532 EIIDLKPIIEKVV
-545 AFCRSKIKRTVQT
+545 AFCRSKIKRTVKT

-573 SQSLEQILI
+573 SQSLRQILI

-588 AQAFEKPFHGNSKVN
+588 AQAFEKPMDENSNVN

-608 DDSRENRLVIEV
+608 DNSRKNRLIIEV
-620 GDNGGG
+620 IDNGGG
-626 MDEKTLKK
+626 MDEKTLEK

-643 SSEDSIGLGLYIVQN
+643 SSEDGIGLGLYIVQN
-658 LVDKMGGYI
+658 LIEKMGGCI
-667 EVESQLGK
+667 EVESKLGS

-680 IILDS
+680 IILDL

>member
-1 LTTGAKAMEKPSG
+1 MAKPSG
-14 VAGNLRKSIGWIVIL
+14 VTGNWTISAIWIVIL
-29 SGLYLASLY
+29 AGLYLSSLY
-38 NYLLFHTL
+38 NYLLFHSL
-46 AEIFSIF
+46 SEIFSIF
-53 VASGIFVVAW
+53 VACGIFVVAW
-63 NSRRFMDNNYLL
+63 NSRRFLDNNYLL
-75 FLGITYLFIG
+75 FLGIAYLFIG

-134 LNIRVVFVSY
+134 LNTRVVFMSY

-152 ASIFYWNIFPDCFV
+152 ASIFYWNIFPDCFI
-166 EGTGLTRFKKNSEYF
+166 EGTGLTRFKKISEYF
-181 ICLMLIGSIFLLF
+181 ICLMLMGSIFLLF

-222 TFYIQVHGLSNLIG
+222 TFYIKVHGLSNLIG

-270 EEELHTLNLELEK
+270 EEELNTLNLELEK
-283 RVDQRTADLQK
+283 RVDQRTADLKK
-294 EVVERTLA
+294 EVVERTHA
-302 QEEVLQTK
+302 QEEVLKTK
-310 NKLQS
+310 NRLQS

-320 SDPLLLLDG
+320 SEPLLLLDG
-329 RLTVKMLNKA
+329 HLTVKMLNKA
-339 AIEYYKVY
+339 AIAYYKIKGR
-347 NQDLMEN
+347 DLMEKT
-354 PCYGVFKGRS
+354 CYRVFKDRS
-364 TPCEGCSIAPAVF
+364 TPCEDCNIAPAVF
-377 EGRHVGFEREG
+377 EGRHVGFERNG
-388 FMNPERQERVV
+388 FMNPERLERVV
-399 IYPLKAAYGELRS
+399 IYPMKEKYGESRS
-412 AIVRI
+412 AIIRI
-417 SDITESKI
+417 TDITESKMS
-425 LERQLIQQEK
+425 ERQLIQREK

-458 INIPI
+458 VNIPI

-477 YAQEHP
+477 YAQKHP
-483 DLEIMHMPYPEFRE
+483 DLEILYMSYPEFRE

-514 TIVRDLKVF
+514 SIVRDLKVF
-523 SKPAKDKRI
+523 SKPSEDKRI

-545 AFCRSKIKRTVQT
+545 GFCRSKIKRTVQT
-558 FNVHIPESLPEVLID
+558 FNVHISENLPEVRID

-588 AQAFEKPFHGNSKVN
+588 AQAFEKPFEENSNVN

-608 DDSRENRLVIEV
+608 EDSRENRLTIEV
-620 GDNGGG
+620 SDNGGG
-626 MDEKTLKK
+626 MDEKTLEK
-634 IFTPFFTTK
+634 IFIPFFTTK
-643 SSEDSIGLGLYIVQN
+643 SSEDGIGLGLYIVQN
-658 LVDKMGGYI
+658 LIEKIGGRI
-667 EVESQLGK
+667 EVESKLGS

-680 IILDS
+680 IILDL

>member
-1 LTTGAKAMEKPSG
+1 MAKPSG
-14 VAGNLRKSIGWIVIL
+14 VTGNWTISTIWIVIL
-29 SGLYLASLY
+29 AGLYLSSLY
-38 NYLLFHTL
+38 NYLLFHSL
-46 AEIFSIF
+46 SEIFSIF
-53 VASGIFVVAW
+53 VACGIFVVAW
-63 NSRRFMDNNYLL
+63 NSRRFLDNNYLL
-75 FLGITYLFIG
+75 FLGIAYLFIG

-134 LNIRVVFVSY
+134 LNTRVVFMSY
-144 ALLVSLML
+144 ALLASLML
-152 ASIFYWNIFPDCFV
+152 ASIFYWNIFPDCFI
-166 EGTGLTRFKKNSEYF
+166 EGTGLTRFKKISEYF
-181 ICLMLIGSIFLLF
+181 ICLMLMGSIFLLF

-206 LLIASIIL
+206 LLIVSIIL

-222 TFYIQVHGLSNLIG
+222 TFYIKVHGLSNLIG

-270 EEELHTLNLELEK
+270 EEELNTLNLELEK
-283 RVDQRTADLQK
+283 RVDQRTADLKK
-294 EVVERTLA
+294 EVVERTHA
-302 QEEVLQTK
+302 QEEVLKTK
-310 NKLQS
+310 DMLQS

-320 SDPLLLLDG
+320 SEPLLLLDG
-329 RLTVKMLNKA
+329 HLTVKMLNKA
-339 AIEYYKVY
+339 AIEYYKI
-347 NQDLMEN
+347 NGRDLMEKT
-354 PCYGVFKGRS
+354 CYRVFKDRA
-364 TPCEGCSIAPAVF
+364 TPCEDCNIAPAVL
-377 EGRHVGFEREG
+377 EGRHVGFERKG
-388 FMNPERQERVV
+388 FMNPERRERVV
-399 IYPLKAAYGELRS
+399 IYPLKEETGEFRS
-412 AIVRI
+412 AIIRI

-425 LERQLIQQEK
+425 LERQLIQREK
-435 MAALGVLISGIAHEI
+435 MAALGVLISGVAHEI

-458 INIPI
+458 VNIPI

-477 YAQEHP
+477 YAQKHP
-483 DLEIMHMPYPEFRE
+483 DLEILYMSYPEFRE

-504 NVQHGSRQIK
+504 NVQHGSGQIK
-514 TIVRDLKVF
+514 SIVRDLKVF
-523 SKPAKDKRI
+523 SKPSEDKRI

-545 AFCRSKIKRTVQT
+545 GFCRSKIKRTVQT
-558 FNVHIPESLPEVLID
+558 FNVHISENLPEVLID

-588 AQAFEKPFHGNSKVN
+588 SQAFEKPFEENSNVN

-608 DDSRENRLVIEV
+608 DDSRENRLTIEV
-620 GDNGGG
+620 SDNGGG
-626 MDEKTLKK
+626 MDEKTLEK

-658 LVDKMGGYI
+658 LIEKIGGRI
-667 EVESQLGK
+667 EVESKLGS

-680 IILDS
+680 IILDL

>member
-1 LTTGAKAMEKPSG
+1 MAKPSG
-14 VAGNLRKSIGWIVIL
+14 VTGNWTISIVWIVIIAGL
-29 SGLYLASLY
+29 SLTSRY
-38 NYLLFHTL
+38 NYLLFHSL
-46 AEIFSIF
+46 SEIFSIF
-53 VASGIFVVAW
+53 VACGIFVVAW

-75 FLGITYLFIG
+75 FLGIAYLFIG

-129 FIPRK
+129 FIHRK
-134 LNIRVVFVSY
+134 LNTRVVFVSY
-144 ALLVSLML
+144 ALLASLML
-152 ASIFYWNIFPDCFV
+152 ASIFYWNIFPDCFIG
-166 EGTGLTRFKKNSEYF
+166 GTGLTRFKKISEYF
-181 ICLMLIGSIFLLF
+181 ICLMLMGSIFLLF
-194 QKQKEFDKNIFR
+194 QKKKEFDKNIFR

-222 TFYIQVHGLSNLIG
+222 TFYIKVHDLSNLTG

-294 EVVERTLA
+294 EVMERTQA
-302 QEEVLQTK
+302 QEEVLKTK
-310 NKLQS
+310 NRLRS

-320 SDPLLLLDG
+320 SEPLLLLDG
-329 RLTVKMLNKA
+329 HLTVKMLNKA
-339 AIEYYKVY
+339 AIEYYKI
-347 NQDLMEN
+347 NDQDLIEK
-354 PCYGVFKGRS
+354 PCYRAFRDRS
-364 TPCEGCSIAPAVF
+364 KPCEDCNIAPAVL
-377 EGRHVGFEREG
+377 EGRHVGFERKG
-388 FMNPERQERVV
+388 FMNPERLERVV
-399 IYPLKAAYGELRS
+399 IYPLKEGSGEFRS
-412 AIVRI
+412 AIIRI
-417 SDITESKI
+417 SDITDSKM
-425 LERQLIQQEK
+425 LERQLIQREK

-458 INIPI
+458 VNIPI

-477 YAQEHP
+477 YAKKHP
-483 DLEIMHMPYPEFRE
+483 DLEIMHMSYPEFRE

-514 TIVRDLKVF
+514 FIVRDLKVF

-532 EKIDLKPIIEKVV
+532 EIIDLKPIIEKVV
-545 AFCRSKIKRTVQT
+545 AFCRSKIKRTVKT

-573 SQSLEQILI
+573 SQSLGQILI

-588 AQAFEKPFHGNSKVN
+588 AQAFEKPMDENSNVN

-608 DDSRENRLVIEV
+608 DNSRKNRLIIEV
-620 GDNGGG
+620 IDNGGG
-626 MDEKTLKK
+626 MDEKTLEK

-643 SSEDSIGLGLYIVQN
+643 SSEDGIGLGLYIVQN
-658 LVDKMGGYI
+658 LIEKMGGCI
-667 EVESQLGK
+667 EVESKLGS

-680 IILDS
+680 IILDL

>member
-1 LTTGAKAMEKPSG
+1 M
-14 VAGNLRKSIGWIVIL
+14 VWIVIIA
-29 SGLYLASLY
+29 GLYLASLY
-38 NYLLFHTL
+38 NYLLFHSL
-46 AEIFSIF
+46 SEIFSIF
-53 VASGIFVVAW
+53 VACGIFVVAW

-75 FLGITYLFIG
+75 FLGIAYLFIG

-129 FIPRK
+129 FIHRK
-134 LNIRVVFVSY
+134 LNTRVVFVSY
-144 ALLVSLML
+144 ALLASLML
-152 ASIFYWNIFPDCFV
+152 ASIFYWNIFPDCFIG
-166 EGTGLTRFKKNSEYF
+166 GTGLTRFKKISEYF
-181 ICLMLIGSIFLLF
+181 ICLMLMGSIFLLF
-194 QKQKEFDKNIFR
+194 QKKKEFDKNIFR

-222 TFYIQVHGLSNLIG
+222 TFYIKVHDLSNLTG

-294 EVVERTLA
+294 EVMERTQA
-302 QEEVLQTK
+302 QEEVLKTK
-310 NKLQS
+310 NRLRS

-320 SDPLLLLDG
+320 SEPLLLLDG
-329 RLTVKMLNKA
+329 HLTVKMLNKA
-339 AIEYYKVY
+339 AIEYYKI
-347 NQDLMEN
+347 NDQDLIEK
-354 PCYGVFKGRS
+354 PCYRAFRDRS
-364 TPCEGCSIAPAVF
+364 KPCEDCNIAPAVL
-377 EGRHVGFEREG
+377 EGRHVGFERKG
-388 FMNPERQERVV
+388 FMNPERLERVV
-399 IYPLKAAYGELRS
+399 IYPLKEGSGEFRS
-412 AIVRI
+412 AIIRI
-417 SDITESKI
+417 SDITDSKM
-425 LERQLIQQEK
+425 LERQLIQREK

-458 INIPI
+458 VNIPI

-477 YAQEHP
+477 YAKKHP
-483 DLEIMHMPYPEFRE
+483 DLEIMHMSYPEFRE

-514 TIVRDLKVF
+514 FIVRDLKVF

-532 EKIDLKPIIEKVV
+532 EIIDLKPIIEKVV
-545 AFCRSKIKRTVQT
+545 AFCRSKIKRTVKT

-588 AQAFEKPFHGNSKVN
+588 AQAFEKPMDENSNVN

-608 DDSRENRLVIEV
+608 DNSRKNRLIIEV
-620 GDNGGG
+620 IDNGGG
-626 MDEKTLKK
+626 MDEKTLEK

-643 SSEDSIGLGLYIVQN
+643 SSEDGIGLGLYIVQN
-658 LVDKMGGYI
+658 LIEKMGGCI
-667 EVESQLGK
+667 EVESKLGS

-680 IILDS
+680 IILDL

>member
-1 LTTGAKAMEKPSG
+1 MAKPSG
-14 VAGNLRKSIGWIVIL
+14 VTGNWTISTVWIVIL
-29 SGLYLASLY
+29 AGLYLASLY
-38 NYLLFHTL
+38 NYLLFHSL
-46 AEIFSIF
+46 SEIFSIF
-53 VASGIFVVAW
+53 VACGIFVVAW
-63 NSRRFMDNNYLL
+63 NSRRFLDNNYLL
-75 FLGITYLFIG
+75 FLGIAYLFIG

-123 LLIAPL
+123 LLIAPF

-134 LNIRVVFVSY
+134 LNTRVVFVSY

-152 ASIFYWNIFPDCFV
+152 ASIFYWNIFPDCYI
-166 EGTGLTRFKKNSEYF
+166 EGTGLTRFKKISEYF
-181 ICLMLIGSIFLLF
+181 ICLMLMGSIFLLF

-222 TFYIQVHGLSNLIG
+222 TFYIQVHDLSNLTG

-270 EEELHTLNLELEK
+270 EEELHTLNLELEI

-294 EVVERTLA
+294 EVMERTHA
-302 QEEVLQTK
+302 QEEVLKTK
-310 NKLQS
+310 NRLQS

-320 SDPLLLLDG
+320 AEPLLLLDG
-329 RLTVKMLNKA
+329 HLTVKMLNKA
-339 AIEYYKVY
+339 AIEYYKI
-347 NQDLMEN
+347 NGQDLIEKT
-354 PCYGVFKGRS
+354 CYRIFKDRS
-364 TPCEGCSIAPAVF
+364 KPCEDCNIAPAVF
-377 EGRHVGFEREG
+377 EGRHVGFERKG
-388 FMNPERQERVV
+388 FMNPERLERVV
-399 IYPLKAAYGELRS
+399 IYPLTEKYGEFRS
-412 AIVRI
+412 AIIRI
-417 SDITESKI
+417 SDITESKM

-458 INIPI
+458 VNIPI
-463 LRDYLNVVMPMVDE
+463 LREYLNVVMPMVDE
-477 YAQEHP
+477 YAQKHP
-483 DLEIMHMPYPEFRE
+483 DLEILHMPYPEFRE

-514 TIVRDLKVF
+514 SIVRDLKVF
-523 SKPAKDKRI
+523 SKPGKDKRI

-545 AFCRSKIKRTVQT
+545 AFCTSKIERTVKT
-558 FNVHIPESLPEVLID
+558 FNVNIPESLPQVRID

-588 AQAFEKPFHGNSKVN
+588 AQAFEKPLDGNSIVH
-603 LVVSM
+603 LIVSL
-608 DDSRENRLVIEV
+608 DNSRENRLIIEV
-620 GDNGGG
+620 SDNGGG
-626 MDEKTLKK
+626 MDERTLEK

-643 SSEDSIGLGLYIVQN
+643 SSEGGIGLGLYIVQN
-658 LVDKMGGYI
+658 LIEKMGGCI
-667 EVESQLGK
+667 EVESKLGS

-680 IILDS
+680 IILDL

>member
-1 LTTGAKAMEKPSG
+1 M
-14 VAGNLRKSIGWIVIL
+14 VWIVIIA
-29 SGLYLASLY
+29 GLYLASLY
-38 NYLLFHTL
+38 NYLLFHSL
-46 AEIFSIF
+46 SEIFSIF
-53 VASGIFVVAW
+53 VACGIFVVAW

-75 FLGITYLFIG
+75 FLGIAYLFIG

-129 FIPRK
+129 FIHRK
-134 LNIRVVFVSY
+134 LNTRVVFVSY
-144 ALLVSLML
+144 ALLASLML
-152 ASIFYWNIFPDCFV
+152 ASIFYWNIFPDCFIG
-166 EGTGLTRFKKNSEYF
+166 GTGLTRFKKISEYF
-181 ICLMLIGSIFLLF
+181 ICLMLMGSIFLLF
-194 QKQKEFDKNIFR
+194 QKKKEFDKNIFR

-222 TFYIQVHGLSNLIG
+222 TFYIKVHDLSNLTG

-294 EVVERTLA
+294 EVMERTQA
-302 QEEVLQTK
+302 QEEVLKTK
-310 NKLQS
+310 NRLRS

-320 SDPLLLLDG
+320 SEPLLLLDG
-329 RLTVKMLNKA
+329 HLTVKMLNKA
-339 AIEYYKVY
+339 AIEYYKI
-347 NQDLMEN
+347 NDQDLIEK
-354 PCYGVFKGRS
+354 PCYRAFKDRS
-364 TPCEGCSIAPAVF
+364 KPCEDCNIAPAVL
-377 EGRHVGFEREG
+377 EGRHVGFERKG
-388 FMNPERQERVV
+388 FMNPERLERVV
-399 IYPLKAAYGELRS
+399 IYPLKEGSGEFRS
-412 AIVRI
+412 AIIRI
-417 SDITESKI
+417 SDITDSKM
-425 LERQLIQQEK
+425 LERQLIQREK

-458 INIPI
+458 VNIPI

-477 YAQEHP
+477 YAKKHP
-483 DLEIMHMPYPEFRE
+483 DLEIMHMSYPEFRE

-514 TIVRDLKVF
+514 FIVRDLKVF

-532 EKIDLKPIIEKVV
+532 EIIDLKPIIEKVV
-545 AFCRSKIKRTVQT
+545 AFCRSKIKRTVKT

-588 AQAFEKPFHGNSKVN
+588 AQAFEKPMDENSNVN

-608 DDSRENRLVIEV
+608 DNSRKNRLIIEV
-620 GDNGGG
+620 IDNGGG
-626 MDEKTLKK
+626 MDEKTLEK

-643 SSEDSIGLGLYIVQN
+643 SSEDGIGLGLYIVQN
-658 LVDKMGGYI
+658 LIEKMGGCI
-667 EVESQLGK
+667 EVESKLGS

-680 IILDS
+680 IILDL

>member
-1 LTTGAKAMEKPSG
+1 MAKPSG
-14 VAGNLRKSIGWIVIL
+14 VTGNWTISMVWIVIIA
-29 SGLYLASLY
+29 GLYLASLY
-38 NYLLFHTL
+38 NYLLFHSL
-46 AEIFSIF
+46 SEIFSIF
-53 VASGIFVVAW
+53 VACGIFVVAW

-75 FLGITYLFIG
+75 FLGIAYLFIG

-129 FIPRK
+129 FIHRK
-134 LNIRVVFVSY
+134 LNTRVVFVSY
-144 ALLVSLML
+144 ALLASLML
-152 ASIFYWNIFPDCFV
+152 ASIFYWNIFPDCFIG
-166 EGTGLTRFKKNSEYF
+166 GTGLTRFKKISEYF
-181 ICLMLIGSIFLLF
+181 ICLMLMGSIFLLF
-194 QKQKEFDKNIFR
+194 QKKKEFDKNIFR

-222 TFYIQVHGLSNLIG
+222 TFYIKVHDLSNLTG

-294 EVVERTLA
+294 EVMERTQA
-302 QEEVLQTK
+302 QEEVLKTK
-310 NKLQS
+310 NRLRS

-320 SDPLLLLDG
+320 SEPLLLLDG
-329 RLTVKMLNKA
+329 HLTVKMLNKA
-339 AIEYYKVY
+339 AIEYYKI
-347 NQDLMEN
+347 NDQDLIEK
-354 PCYGVFKGRS
+354 PCYRAFRDRS
-364 TPCEGCSIAPAVF
+364 KPCEDCNIAPAVL
-377 EGRHVGFEREG
+377 EGRHVGFERKG
-388 FMNPERQERVV
+388 FMNPERLERVV
-399 IYPLKAAYGELRS
+399 IYPLKEGSGEFRS
-412 AIVRI
+412 AIIRI
-417 SDITESKI
+417 SDITDSKM
-425 LERQLIQQEK
+425 LERQLIQREK

-458 INIPI
+458 VNIPI

-477 YAQEHP
+477 YAKKHP
-483 DLEIMHMPYPEFRE
+483 DLEIMHMSYPEFRE

-514 TIVRDLKVF
+514 FIVRDLKVF

-532 EKIDLKPIIEKVV
+532 EIIDLKPIIEKVV
-545 AFCRSKIKRTVQT
+545 AFCRSKIKRTVKT

-588 AQAFEKPFHGNSKVN
+588 AQAFEKPMDENSNVN

-608 DDSRENRLVIEV
+608 DNSRKNRLIIEV
-620 GDNGGG
+620 IDNGGG
-626 MDEKTLKK
+626 MDEKTLEK

-643 SSEDSIGLGLYIVQN
+643 SSEDGIGLGLYIVQN
-658 LVDKMGGYI
+658 LIEKMGGCI
-667 EVESQLGK
+667 EVESKLGS

-680 IILDS
+680 IILDL